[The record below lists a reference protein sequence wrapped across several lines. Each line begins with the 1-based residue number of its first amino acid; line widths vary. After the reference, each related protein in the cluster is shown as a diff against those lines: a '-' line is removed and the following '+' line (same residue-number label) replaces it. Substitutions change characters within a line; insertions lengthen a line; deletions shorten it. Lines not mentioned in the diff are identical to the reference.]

1 MSDEERGEWL
11 RSSRL
16 LREWGWSSRWDGPGC
31 GWGWEEAAGGGY
43 SIMQAQA
50 EARGREQALARGG
63 SGGPLRARVEGNA
76 QVTLAQAQAQARALV
91 VAQAVAQA
99 GEHTDRLYQAQT
111 WAQARGQA
119 ECRRVMADRTRAQI
133 QAKAQGMT
141 VSQGQV
147 AGQGYTVAQAK
158 VSMHMVGVAAK
169 VEAMV
174 AEQGGVETAEVQ
186 NVLRKVEADMVV
198 ECFVIYMAAHGMDV
212 WAVGGTYKWEHDGGD
227 GYGAGPLDAGV
238 FFDGK
243 WMMTQSEIYASDG
256 NYDTG

>member
-1 MSDEERGEWL
+1 M
-11 RSSRL
+11 
-16 LREWGWSSRWDGPGC
+16 
-31 GWGWEEAAGGGY
+31 
-43 SIMQAQA
+43 
-50 EARGREQALARGG
+50 
-63 SGGPLRARVEGNA
+63 
-76 QVTLAQAQAQARALV
+76 
-91 VAQAVAQA
+91 AQA

-111 WAQARGQA
+111 WAQVRGQA
-119 ECRRVMADRTRAQI
+119 ECRRIMADRARAQI
-133 QAKAQGMT
+133 QAKAQGMA

-147 AGQGYTVAQAK
+147 VAQGYTVAQAK

-198 ECFVIYMAAHGMDV
+198 ECFVIYMAAHGMDF